1 MAKSSKKNF
10 YVVKNGIKPGIYK
23 TWDECKANVDGFP
36 GASYKGFGTYEEAV
50 DFMGEGSGDFA
61 GADVWLDGAKSLGN
75 ASEIDANSA
84 IKSSAGATAESTERP
99 EEGTLLAYVDGSY
112 EDSVKTYAFGCVF
125 ILSDGRIFTACGN
138 GKNPDSVSQRNV
150 TGEMLGAM
158 FATMTAIK
166 NGFECLEIK
175 YDYEGIEKW
184 VSGAWKAKTENTSK
198 YAEYMRARMKKIKIK
213 FTKVPAHS
221 NVYYNEMADRE
232 AKRGLTEGDGI
243 PEVIL
248 FDGR

>member
-1 MAKSSKKNF
+1 MANSGKKNF
-10 YVVKNGIKPGIYK
+10 YAVKNGIKPGIYK
-23 TWDECKANVDGFP
+23 TWDECKKNVDGFA
-36 GASYKGFGTYEEAV
+36 GALYKGFSTYEEALE
-50 DFMGEGSGDFA
+50 FMGEDIVSSNA
-61 GADVWLDGAKSLGN
+61 CGAV
-75 ASEIDANSA
+75 SEE
-84 IKSSAGATAESTERP
+84 KTESPSERP
-99 EEGTLLAYVDGSY
+99 KEGALLAYVDGSY
-112 EDSVKTYAFGCVF
+112 DDSIKTYAFGCVF

-138 GKNPDSVSQRNV
+138 GKNPDSISQRNV

-158 FATMTAIK
+158 YATMTAIK
-166 NGFECLEIK
+166 NGFHELEIK

-184 VSGAWKAKTENTSK
+184 VNGAWKAKTANTSK
-198 YAEYMRARMKKIKIK
+198 YAEYMRAQASKINIR